1 MKNWDKFYN
10 ALSEDNLKAI
20 ALLRVIECTN
30 GCIQHAFR
38 DNNPKA
44 LPIEQTREAMRY
56 SMAAMK
62 SQTFTLGDE
71 FYSFDGEVSQGLK
84 EARELY
90 VKAFKRGDESAMDEF
105 FDCSIA
111 CAQTLG
117 EHRIK
122 QAAQTVREHLGSVFP
137 RQTVDWGEA
146 YLLRLLTE
154 ENG

>member
-1 MKNWDKFYN
+1 MKSWNEFYSS
-10 ALSEDNLKAI
+10 LSEDQLQAI
-20 ALLRVIECTN
+20 ALLRVIECSN

-44 LPIEQTREAMRY
+44 LPIEQTREAMKY

-71 FYSFDGEVSQGLK
+71 TYSFQGEVAEGLR

-90 VKAFKRGDESAMDEF
+90 IRAFKQGDESAMDEF

-117 EHRIK
+117 EHRIR
-122 QAAQTVREHLGSVFP
+122 QAAQKIKNFLGGIFP
-137 RQTVDWGEA
+137 EQTVEWGEA
-146 YLLRLLTE
+146 YLLRLLLE

>member
-1 MKNWDKFYN
+1 MKDWNRFYQSLN
-10 ALSEDNLKAI
+10 EDNLQAI
-20 ALLRVIECTN
+20 ALLRVVECTN

-38 DNNPKA
+38 DGDIKA
-44 LPIEQTREAMRY
+44 LPVEQTRKAMKY

-71 FYSFDGEVSQGLK
+71 TYSFQGEVAEGLR

-90 VKAFKRGDESAMDEF
+90 IRAFKQGDESAMNEF

-117 EHRIK
+117 EKRIK
-122 QAAQTVREHLGSVFP
+122 QAAQKIKNFLGDTFP
-137 RQTVDWGEA
+137 EKTVDWGEA

-154 ENG
+154 EDG

>member
-1 MKNWDKFYN
+1 MRDWNRFYQSLN
-10 ALSEDNLKAI
+10 EDNLQAI

-38 DNNPKA
+38 DRDPKA
-44 LPIEQTREAMRY
+44 LPVEQTREAMKY

-62 SQTFTLGDE
+62 NQAFTI
-71 FYSFDGEVSQGLK
+71 GEKTYCFEREVAQGLK

-90 VKAFKRGDESAMDEF
+90 IRAFKQGDESAMDEF

-111 CAQTLG
+111 CAKTLG

-122 QAAQTVREHLGSVFP
+122 QAAQTVREHLENVFP
-137 RQTVDWGEA
+137 GQTVDWGEA
-146 YLLRLLTE
+146 YLLRLLTGQ
-154 ENG
+154 NG